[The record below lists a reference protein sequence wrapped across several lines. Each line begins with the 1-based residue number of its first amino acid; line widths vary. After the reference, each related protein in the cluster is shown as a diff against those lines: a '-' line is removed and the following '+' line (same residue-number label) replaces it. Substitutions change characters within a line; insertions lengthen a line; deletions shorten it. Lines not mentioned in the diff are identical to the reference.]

1 MSIDEKL
8 TFIVGRRVYI
18 YIYIYIYT
26 HIYTYTHSHTHTHI
40 YMRERERIWT
50 VFMELESQNFLMDL
64 GDGSNLTYLSLN
76 FITYKMWIL
85 IFPLP

>member
-1 MSIDEKL
+1 
-8 TFIVGRRVYI
+8 
-18 YIYIYIYT
+18 
-26 HIYTYTHSHTHTHI
+26 
-40 YMRERERIWT
+40 MRERERIWT